1 MRETL
6 VVKELRSMFLPNKN
20 ICIDALLCR
29 ADQLANPYIMETLVI
44 NRLKITRLKLHFHPG
59 RGSGKPL
66 SANKVAN
73 SSTYTS

>member
-1 MRETL
+1 M
-6 VVKELRSMFLPNKN
+6 
-20 ICIDALLCR
+20 CR

-73 SSTYTS
+73 SSTYTSWTKETFWNIFSCFVPVWACFCSVFV